1 MEYASDAY
9 KEAMKAN
16 VRGKSYV
23 WISLD
28 LINYYAQ
35 DTAYVSSSFNG
46 SEDSLY
52 NDAPMDEGV
61 TSTESDGSITFTF
74 GEYTTLLL
82 SGLRFTLN
90 DFEGTITATN
100 GTTSKTVTVSEDEVV
115 IEQEFSNCSYIKLTP
130 NSGNLNI
137 RRVKFGTFVEFE
149 NEDIMTTNREN
160 KVKHLNDELPLKEF
174 SFTVHNYARRW
185 NRDNPESVTRFLQ
198 ERQPITYKYG
208 RQLLDDSIY
217 VIDGGVVYLKT
228 WQSDDYKASFS
239 GVGFLDYLTSEY
251 KKGSIFPSGVTLY
264 QLAEFVLI
272 DAGITKYEL
281 DAVLRTFKVTNPLP
295 IDTHKACLQMIAH
308 AGQCVLY
315 EDRNGAVC
323 LKSVNRP
330 EFIKTAVLTDATSFS
345 AGNDVVNPI
354 TVANYGSTEPD
365 YTLADGLHYFYPES
379 ETHEEVDTETNYI
392 PYPYYDSAGEI
403 DGITYT
409 LDGRKVLLSGATPA
423 AHSSTFRIINYPG
436 GSFALAQGKYV
447 LCGSQ
452 NPRSQEGSSTSS
464 WFNIHVTYGDNTGKH
479 IYSFRPYDDRVFEV
493 TDNDTYVDVCQIVV
507 DNNYEVLKTYYP
519 GLYKIIEVSD
529 DPKDTL
535 PVGFVSEEFANASG
549 GFSTTPKIEINFVSP
564 CVITELIMNCPVAP
578 SDFSI
583 VISKEG
589 TQTASESITNN
600 TSPQVTRPYD
610 YVNCD
615 KIEITFTKTTPY
627 QRIHVNNIEFD
638 AAIDYEITYHDMTS
652 TPVATSIDALS
663 TMEFELTSYTELTD
677 TDKSRYLGYPTITYT
692 EIEGGGLQADIS
704 TGTSALAYIEVKE
717 GINEIELTS
726 PSIVSSAQY
735 VDDIEGGTIT
745 ILESGAYYVKL
756 QCSRDGTANIIGTE
770 YMQNTESYYID
781 VNEIGNPVK
790 VSNPLIS
797 TKEHADRLKTWFLDY
812 YSNDI
817 EYSFTYRGD
826 PVIDA
831 DDSVFLE
838 NQFVDKNL
846 IRIESEELSTSA
858 GMDPNNRIVARRRS
872 YSLRDK
878 TVLKDFIISN
888 AIIYLQSRDTE
899 RITVVRWIP
908 ETALNKTVTWS
919 SSNTSVATVDSNGVV
934 TAAAGGT
941 AIISATSSNGVVHS
955 CTVNVTMNPD
965 IVSDFTLSSYA
976 EDMQEG
982 DTVQLSVTEWVP
994 ETALRKTVT
1003 WSSNNQS
1010 VATVSENGLV
1020 EAIAN
1025 GAAQITAR
1033 CPDGVSKSCAI
1044 RIGLP
1049 SRVTVNTNRTTL
1061 NVGDTCT
1068 AICAIIPATVSDQR
1082 IAWGVEDPSVLSISP
1097 STSTAVEGN
1106 ATATVTALHAG
1117 SSRVT
1122 ATYLLDGSVY
1132 YSIYA
1137 ITVL

>member
-9 KEAMKAN
+9 KETMKAN

-130 NSGNLNI
+130 NSGHLNI
-137 RRVKFGTFVEFE
+137 RRVKFGTFIEFE

-345 AGNDVVNPI
+345 AGYDVVNPL
-354 TVANYGSTEPD
+354 TVANYGSTEPN
-365 YTLADGLHYFYPES
+365 YTMADGLHYFYPET
-379 ETHEEVDTETNYI
+379 ETHEEADTSVNYI
-392 PYPYYDSAGEI
+392 PYPYYDSAKTDYGV
-403 DGITYT
+403 TYT
-409 LDGRKVLLSGATPA
+409 LDGKNITAIGQADNNHYSQFQIGDEQTETLLA
-423 AHSSTFRIINYPG
+423 R
-436 GSFALAQGKYV
+436 GKYV
-447 LCGSQ
+447 LCDSTDPQQSKGVGNDYSIRIMIK
-452 NPRSQEGSSTSS
+452 NGEDRISNYTSS
-464 WFNIHVTYGDNTGKH
+464 QTFANRT
-479 IYSFRPYDDRVFEV
+479 FEV
-493 TDNDTYVDVCQIVV
+493 TDDNTRLVFPRLIVNNKKSVNDTF
-507 DNNYEVLKTYYP
+507 YP
-519 GLYKIIEVSD
+519 GLYKVIEVSE
-529 DPKDTL
+529 DPKDTY

-549 GFSTTPKIEINFVSP
+549 GFSTSPKIDIEFVSP
-564 CVITELIMNCPVAP
+564 CVLTALVMNCPVAP

-583 VISKEG
+583 RISKEG
-589 TQTASESITNN
+589 TQTASETVTNN

-627 QRIHVNNIEFD
+627 QRIHVNSIEFD
-638 AAIDYEITYHDMTS
+638 AEIDYEITYHDMTS

-663 TMEFELTSYTELTD
+663 TMEFELTTYTELTD
-677 TDKSRYLGYPTITYT
+677 TNKSRYLGYPTITYT
-692 EIEGGGLQADIS
+692 EIEGGGLWADINTGS
-704 TGTSALAYIEVKE
+704 TALAYIEVKQ
-717 GINEIELTS
+717 GINEIELSS

-756 QCSRDGTANIIGTE
+756 QCSRDGTANILGTE
-770 YMQNTESYYID
+770 YMENTESYYID

-797 TKEHADRLKTWFLDY
+797 TKEHADRLRDWFLDY

-817 EYSFTYRGD
+817 EYSLTYRGD

-838 NQFVDKNL
+838 NQFVDKNF
-846 IRIESEELSTSA
+846 IRIESESLTTSA
-858 GMDPNNRIVARRRS
+858 GMDTNNRITARRRS

-878 TVLKDFIISN
+878 TILKDFIISN
-888 AIIYLQSRDTE
+888 TTIYLQSRDTE

-908 ETALNKTVTWS
+908 DTALDKTVTWS

-941 AIISATSSNGVVHS
+941 AVITATSSNGVVHS

-965 IVSDFTLSSYA
+965 IVADFTLSSYA

-994 ETALRKTVT
+994 DTALRKTVT

-1025 GAAQITAR
+1025 GAAQITAT

-1049 SRVTVNTNRTTL
+1049 SRVVVSTNRTTL

-1068 AICAIIPATVSDQR
+1068 ATCAIVPATVSDQR

-1097 STSTAVEGN
+1097 STSTAVGGN

-1117 SSRVT
+1117 TSRVT
-1122 ATYLLDGSVY
+1122 ATYVLDGSVY
-1132 YSIYA
+1132 YSTYA
-1137 ITVL
+1137 LTVL

>member
-28 LINYYAQ
+28 LTNYYAQ
-35 DTAYVSSSFNG
+35 DTAYVSSSFSG

-115 IEQEFSNCSYIKLTP
+115 VEQEFNNCSYIKLTP
-130 NSGNLNI
+130 NSGHLNI
-137 RRVKFGTFVEFE
+137 RRVKFGTFIEFE

-217 VIDGGVVYLKT
+217 VVDGGVVYLKT

-239 GVGFLDYLTSEY
+239 GVGFFDYLTSEY

-295 IDTHKACLQMIAH
+295 IDTHKACLQIIAH

-330 EFIKTAVLTDATSFS
+330 EFIKTAKLTDATNFS
-345 AGNDVVNPI
+345 AGYDVVNPL
-354 TVANYGSTEPD
+354 TVANYGSTEPN

-379 ETHEEVDTETNYI
+379 ETHEEVDTSVNYM
-392 PYPYYDSAGEI
+392 PYPYYDSAKAEY
-403 DGITYT
+403 GITYT
-409 LDGRKVLLSGATPA
+409 LDGRSITAIGQTENYF
-423 AHSSTFRIINYPG
+423 SQFFIIENESEIPI
-436 GSFALAQGKYV
+436 AKGKYV
-447 LCGSQ
+447 LCDAQ
-452 NPRSQEGSSTSS
+452 NPQQSKGNGNKYTIQLIIKNGEGTTSS
-464 WFNIHVTYGDNTGKH
+464 RTSSQTFDN
-479 IYSFRPYDDRVFEV
+479 RVFEV
-493 TDNDTYVDVCQIVV
+493 TDDNTSIYYARFYVNSGNSVNDTF
-507 DNNYEVLKTYYP
+507 YP
-519 GLYKIIEVSD
+519 GIYKIVEVNEE
-529 DPKDTL
+529 PKDTY

-549 GFSTTPKIEINFVSP
+549 GFSTTPKIDIEFVSP
-564 CVITELIMNCPVAP
+564 CVLTALIMNCAVAP

-583 VISKEG
+583 RVSKEG
-589 TQTASESITNN
+589 SEVASESVTNN
-600 TSPQVTRPYD
+600 TSPQFVLSFD
-610 YVNCD
+610 YANCD
-615 KIEITFTKTTPY
+615 KIEISFTKTTPY
-627 QRIHVNNIEFD
+627 QRIHVNSVEFD
-638 AAIDYEITYHDMTS
+638 AEIDYEITYHDMTS

-663 TMEFELTSYTELTD
+663 TMEFELTTYTELTD
-677 TDKSRYLGYPTITYT
+677 TNKSRYLGYPTITYT
-692 EIEGGGLQADIS
+692 EIEGGGLWADINTGS
-704 TGTSALAYIEVKE
+704 TALAYIEVKQ
-717 GINEIELTS
+717 GINEIELSS
-726 PSIVSSAQY
+726 PSVVSSAQY

-756 QCSRDGTANIIGTE
+756 QCSRDGTANILGTE
-770 YMQNTESYYID
+770 YMENTESYYID

-790 VSNPLIS
+790 ISNPLIS
-797 TKEHADRLKTWFLDY
+797 TKEHADRLRDWFLDY

-817 EYSFTYRGD
+817 EYSLTYRGD

-846 IRIESEELSTSA
+846 VRIESEELSTSA
-858 GMDPNNRIVARRRS
+858 GMDTNNRIVARRRS

-878 TVLKDFIISN
+878 TVLKDFVISN
-888 AIIYLQSRDTE
+888 TIIYLQSRDTE

-908 ETALNKTVTWS
+908 DTALDKTVTWS

-941 AIISATSSNGVVHS
+941 AVITATSSNGITHS
-955 CTVNVTMNPD
+955 CTINVIMNPD
-965 IVSDFTLSSYA
+965 IVADFTLSSYA

-994 ETALRKTVT
+994 DTALHKAVT
-1003 WSSNNQS
+1003 WSSSNQS
-1010 VATVSENGLV
+1010 VATVDDTGLV
-1020 EAIAN
+1020 EAVAN
-1025 GAAQITAR
+1025 GAAQITAT

-1049 SRVTVNTNRTTL
+1049 SRVSVSLNRNYL
-1061 NVGDTCT
+1061 NVGET
-1068 AICAIIPATVSDQR
+1068 ATALCSITPVTVSDQR
-1082 IAWGVEDPSVLSISP
+1082 IAWSVENPTVLSISP
-1097 STSTAVEGN
+1097 STATAVEGRT
-1106 ATATVTALHAG
+1106 TATVTALRAG
-1117 SSRVT
+1117 TSRVV
-1122 ATYLLDGSVY
+1122 ATYVLDGSVY
-1132 YSIYA
+1132 YSSSA